1 MSGPDPDAVQLPV
14 LTDAVEKLPAMIGFS
29 VEEAFWAYS
38 RLGIATLAAEHHD
51 RIAVPLTQSTR
62 TLDQLADPVDAA
74 PSS

>member
-1 MSGPDPDAVQLPV
+1 
-14 LTDAVEKLPAMIGFS
+14 MIGFS